1 VPVHHPQ
8 PVRQSVRGG
17 FTISNNLLVQQSR
30 FIMNVHDKAAAVAS
44 RDARLPQI
52 VDIGDGARVHLT
64 MAVADYDHMRDLV
77 HGVVRP
83 EGIALTAFTMTNV
96 ESIFFRFIKH
106 REFDVSEMSF
116 GKYVG
121 LTSRGNAPI
130 VGIPIFPSRVFRHSG
145 IYVRSDRGIKT
156 AKDLE
161 GRTVAIPEW
170 AQTAGIYARG
180 MLAEYYGVELDSIR
194 WVQAGVNEPGRVEKL
209 DLKLPAQVKYSSRPE
224 ASISGMLAD
233 GEVDAAIS
241 ARTPDVFLRGHDK
254 IARLFPNYRAEEL
267 TYFQKTGVFPI
278 MHLIA
283 VRRTVFEQH
292 PWTAM
297 NLLVAA
303 EEAKRR
309 SLERIGA
316 IGVAA
321 IPMPWAS
328 GFLEECAATFGADP
342 FPYGLDANR
351 QTLEAFCRFAHD
363 QHITERR
370 LMPDDLF
377 PPELMAT
384 SRS

>member
-1 VPVHHPQ
+1 
-8 PVRQSVRGG
+8 
-17 FTISNNLLVQQSR
+17 
-30 FIMNVHDKAAAVAS
+30 MNVHDPTTAVGFPAP
-44 RDARLPQI
+44 DERLPQI
-52 VDIGDGARVHLT
+52 VDGAGGARVHLT

-83 EGIALTAFTMTNV
+83 DGIALTAFASDNV

-121 LTSRGNAPI
+121 LASRGDSPI
-130 VGIPIFPSRVFRHSG
+130 VGLPVFPSRVFRHSG
-145 IYVRSDRGIKT
+145 IYVRTDRGIGT

-180 MLAEYYGVELDSIR
+180 MLKEYYGVDLTSIR
-194 WVQAGVNEPGRVEKL
+194 WVQAGVNEPGRVEKI
-209 DLKLPAQVKYSSRPE
+209 DLALPESIRYRSRPE
-224 ASISGMLAD
+224 TSISAMLAN

-241 ARTPDVFLRGHDK
+241 ARTPDVFLDGHPQV
-254 IARLFPNYRAEEL
+254 ARLFPNYRAEEL
-267 TYFQKTGVFPI
+267 AYYRKTGVFPI

-283 VRRTVFEQH
+283 MRRTVFAQH
-292 PWTAM
+292 PWIAM
-297 NLLVAA
+297 NIVNAC

-309 SLERIGA
+309 SLARIRA
-316 IGVAA
+316 IGIAA
-321 IPMPWAS
+321 LPMPWAS
-328 GFLEECAATFGADP
+328 GFLEECTETFGPDP

-351 QTLEAFCRFAHD
+351 KTLEAFCRFAHH
-363 QHITERR
+363 QHITERP
-370 LMPDDLF
+370 LTPDDLF
-377 PPELMAT
+377 PPALREV

>member
-1 VPVHHPQ
+1 M
-8 PVRQSVRGG
+8 
-17 FTISNNLLVQQSR
+17 
-30 FIMNVHDKAAAVAS
+30 MNVHEPKVSPTSVAYPS
-44 RDARLPQI
+44 GDDRLPQI
-52 VDIGDGARVHLT
+52 VDAGGSARVHLT

-83 EGIALTAFTMTNV
+83 EGILLTAFTMEIV

-116 GKYVG
+116 AKY
-121 LTSRGNAPI
+121 LALISRGDSPI

-145 IYVRSDRGIKT
+145 IYVRTDSGIRT

-180 MLAEYYGVELDSIR
+180 MLSEYYGVDLTSIR
-194 WVQAGVNEPGRVEKL
+194 WVQAGVNEPGRVEKI
-209 DLKLPAQVKYSSRPE
+209 DLALPDSIRYESRPD
-224 ASISGMLAD
+224 ASISSMLAS

-241 ARTPDVFLRGHDK
+241 ARTPQVFVDGHPEVV
-254 IARLFPNYRAEEL
+254 RLFPNYRAEEL
-267 TYFQKTGVFPI
+267 KYFQKTGIFPI

-283 VRRTVFEQH
+283 MRRTVFEQH

-297 NLLVAA
+297 NILVAA
-303 EEAKRR
+303 EQAKRR
-309 SLERIGA
+309 SLERIGH

-321 IPMPWAS
+321 VPMPWAA

-351 QTLEAFCRFAHD
+351 PTLEAFCRFAHD
-363 QHITERR
+363 QHVTGRP
-370 LMPDDLF
+370 LTPDDLF
-377 PPELMAT
+377 PPELRAV